1 MDEYFYC
8 QATIYNK
15 LAFNLTERYQH
26 SMEFIQLLKECRRG
40 SITAQKYFYDRFVV
54 QMFLYCRRYLKT
66 NEQAEEVLQNGFL
79 KIFTGVIDFTF
90 LNEAAT
96 VGWMKKIMLNECL
109 QEIRKRNN
117 VLSIAEEIDE
127 DIYVEDEVIEKLSAD
142 EIFQLITQIP
152 VGYRTVFNLYVVEG
166 FNHKE
171 IAELLHISEGTSK
184 SQLSK
189 AKSLLQQLITKRS
202 VIYEKRNAR

>member
-1 MDEYFYC
+1 
-8 QATIYNK
+8 
-15 LAFNLTERYQH
+15 
-26 SMEFIQLLKECRRG
+26 MEFIQLLKECRKG
-40 SITAQKYFYDRFVV
+40 GITAQKYFYDQFAV

-79 KIFTGVIDFTF
+79 KIFTGLNDFTF

-117 VLSIAEEIDE
+117 VLSIAEEMDE
-127 DIYVEDEVIEKLSAD
+127 EIFVEDDVIEKLSAD

-171 IAELLHISEGTSK
+171 IAEMLKISEGTSK

-189 AKSLLQQLITKRS
+189 ARALLQQLITKRN
-202 VIYEKRNAR
+202 VIYENRNAR

>member
-1 MDEYFYC
+1 
-8 QATIYNK
+8 
-15 LAFNLTERYQH
+15 
-26 SMEFIQLLKECRRG
+26 MEFIQLLKECRKG
-40 SITAQKYFYDRFVV
+40 SITAQKYFYDHFAV

-79 KIFTGVIDFTF
+79 KIFTGLIDFTF

-117 VLSIAEEIDE
+117 VLSIADEIDE
-127 DIYVEDEVIEKLSAD
+127 NIYVENEVAIEKLSAD
-142 EIFQLITQIP
+142 EIFRLITQIP

-171 IAELLHISEGTSK
+171 IAEMLKISEGTSK

-189 AKSLLQQLITKRS
+189 ARNLLQQLIITRNM
-202 VIYEKRNAR
+202 VYEERNAR